1 MGQSKLTQTEK
12 NADKEITQLFL
23 FIRR

>member
-12 NADKEITQLFL
+12 MQTK
-23 FIRR
+23 R